1 MKLVGITRIVS
12 KKTGNTFMKL
22 SCIDESDNPNRV
34 GADVM
39 TEMVPYD
46 DDYIAL
52 VGHDINIIY
61 RKAFDGRAV
70 VDHVEK
76 GES

>member
-12 KKTGNTFMKL
+12 KKTGDTFMKFSML
-22 SCIDESDNPNRV
+22 DESKNPNRV
-34 GADVM
+34 GADVLS
-39 TEMVPYD
+39 EFVPYNE
-46 DDYIAL
+46 DYIGL
-52 VGHDINIIY
+52 VGKNVNIVY

-76 GES
+76 GE